1 VPSTNE
7 LRTWLSGVL
16 TPDGPGG
23 GQVVVTRAGET
34 LVDEAFGRCP
44 TTGRAIDPDT
54 RFPWFSATK
63 PISAAPVHLL
73 VGDGALSYD
82 DPVARHLPAF
92 AAEGKGAV
100 TIRQLLNHTA
110 GIADTAGRVSPEL
123 YADPVALARALCSL
137 PLEHRPGER
146 VIYHAHTA
154 TAVLA
159 LVAEAVSG
167 RPFADLV
174 QERVLSPLGMTGTC
188 WHPDARATRIRA
200 TNPDLHATAA
210 SFDAVARQAV
220 FPGGGLH
227 GTARDLARFYDG
239 LVAGLLLDARTL
251 AEATRLVAPFSS
263 VRTIGFGLHFI
274 VGSDPAMPTSR
285 GATVSTATFG
295 HPGWVCTLALHD
307 PTRALTV
314 VALANTA
321 LPQDESDARFA
332 QVCDRVVADVDA

>member
-1 VPSTNE
+1 VASTTDE
-7 LRTWLSGVL
+7 RTWLAGAL
-16 TPDGPGG
+16 TPEGPGG

-44 TTGRAIDPDT
+44 TTGRAVEVDT
-54 RFPWFSATK
+54 RFPWYSATK

-73 VGDGALSYD
+73 VGEGALSYD

-92 AAEGKGAV
+92 AAEGKGSV
-100 TIRQLLNHTA
+100 TIRQLLDHTA
-110 GIADTAGRVSPEL
+110 GIADSAGRVGLEL
-123 YADPVALARALCSL
+123 YADPDALARALCAL
-137 PLEHRPGER
+137 PLEHPPGER
-146 VIYHAHTA
+146 VVYHAHTA

-167 RPFADLV
+167 RPFVELV
-174 QERVLSPLGMTGTC
+174 QERVLAPLGMTSTS
-188 WHPDARATRIRA
+188 WQPDVRTTRIRA
-200 TNPDLHATAA
+200 ANAELHSAAT
-210 SFDAVARQAV
+210 SFDEVARRAV

-227 GTARDLARFYDG
+227 GTARDLARFYEG
-239 LVAGLLLDARTL
+239 LVAGRLLNADVLTD
-251 AEATRLVAPFSS
+251 ATRLVAPFSA
-263 VRTIGFGLHFI
+263 VRSIGFGLHFI

-285 GATVSTATFG
+285 GAAVSSDTFG

-307 PTRALTV
+307 PKRALTL

-332 QVCDRVVADVDA
+332 RLCDRFVADADA